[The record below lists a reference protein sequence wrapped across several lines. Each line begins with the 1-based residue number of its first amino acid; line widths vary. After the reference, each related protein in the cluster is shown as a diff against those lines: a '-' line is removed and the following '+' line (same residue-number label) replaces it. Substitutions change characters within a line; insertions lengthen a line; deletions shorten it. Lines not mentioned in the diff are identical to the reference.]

1 MSELLDVNKDDQL
14 PSLGRK
20 KAKKSSYKNIFTLS
34 LQAFCWLIF
43 VIIISVSVQIT
54 YDFTRYTSFYVNGES
69 MYPTLNKDAIVYSNG
84 KKEEGKTY
92 LIGNFSQK
100 NHQYICDYGLMD
112 TKDGFVSTVKRFSIV
127 VTYYN
132 SDMKK
137 DGNSYLPSN
146 NAELK
151 IKRVIGMPGEEIYF
165 DVLGDLYIKGS
176 GESSFRKVDQP
187 FLDVDSWDEDS
198 KEFLAKAK
206 KETNENS
213 KYANGELNSY
223 KLGNDEYFLVGDNRI
238 KGASN
243 DSRNIGAVN
252 SYSFVGKVVTIIGKC
267 KYSIDSTGKSSET
280 IDFGSIIMPWR
291 LDIL

>member
-1 MSELLDVNKDDQL
+1 MSELLDVNKDDEL
-14 PSLGRK
+14 PSLGK
-20 KAKKSSYKNIFTLS
+20 KRTKKSSHKNIFVLC
-34 LQAFCWLIF
+34 LQFFCWLVF
-43 VIIISVSVQIT
+43 AIIISTSIQVI
-54 YDFTRYTSFYVNGES
+54 YDVTRYTSFYVNGES
-69 MYPTLNKDAIVYSNG
+69 MYPTLNKDAAVYSEG

-100 NHQYICDYGLMD
+100 NHEYICDYGLMD
-112 TKDGFVSTVKRFSIV
+112 TKEGFVSTIKRFSIV

-137 DGNSYLPSN
+137 NGNSYLPAN

-151 IKRVIGMPGEEIYF
+151 IKRVIGMPGEELYF
-165 DVLGDLYIKGS
+165 DSFGDLYIKGR
-176 GESSFRKVDQP
+176 GESSFTKFDQP
-187 FLDVDSWDEDS
+187 FLDIDSWDADS
-198 KEFLAKAK
+198 KEFLSKAK

-213 KYANGELNSY
+213 KYANGESNSY
-223 KLGNDEYFLVGDNRI
+223 KLGEDEYFLAGDNRL

-243 DSRNIGAVN
+243 DSRSIGAVN

-267 KYSIDSTGKSSET
+267 KYSIDSAGKSSET